1 MSPLFPFAEFWWF
14 YASFSAF
21 ILVLLL
27 IDLGV
32 FHKSAHAMSVKEAS
46 TWTMIWVGLAGL
58 FAVGLHEYSFH
69 ILSTD
74 PRFTSIVGLDPA
86 AEAKRLTLEFV
97 AGYVVEESLSID
109 NVFIFIVLF
118 KFFGIPPHLQRPIL
132 FYGVLGAIIF
142 RGLFIALGSVL
153 LNFHAVVVIF
163 GVLLILTGFKLML
176 TPEKQVDFNRHPVIR
191 LIRRVL
197 PVSPEFDGAKFFTRK
212 GKKLFVT
219 PLFVT
224 LLFVEFTDL
233 VFAFDSI
240 PAIFALTSEPL
251 IVFTSNVFAILG
263 LRSLFFV
270 GSAALERFHLLKY
283 GLGVVL
289 IFVGAKMA
297 YLNEAFGGKFPIGW
311 SLTIIVGTLVLTGIL
326 SVLIPPKRK
335 KAGDA

>member
-1 MSPLFPFAEFWWF
+1 MTPLFPFADFWWF
-14 YASFSAF
+14 YATFSGF
-21 ILVLLL
+21 ILILLL

-32 FHKSAHAMSVKEAS
+32 FHKSAHAMSVKEAT
-46 TWTMIWVGLAGL
+46 TWTLIWIGLAAL
-58 FAVGLHEYSFH
+58 FALGLHEYSHYLF
-69 ILSTD
+69 ITD
-74 PRFTSIVGLDPA
+74 PRFTSIPGFNAV

-97 AGYVVEESLSID
+97 AGYVVEESLSVD

-132 FYGVLGAIIF
+132 FYGVIGAIVF
-142 RGLFIALGSVL
+142 RGLFIALGAVL
-153 LNFHAVVVIF
+153 LNFHAIVVIF

-191 LIRRVL
+191 LIRKVL
-197 PVSPEFDGAKFFTRK
+197 PVSPEFDGAKFFTRR
-212 GKKLFVT
+212 GKKLYVT

-270 GSAALERFHLLKY
+270 GSAALEKFHLLKY

-289 IFVGAKMA
+289 MFVGAKMA

-311 SLTIIVGTLVLTGIL
+311 SLAIIIGTLGFTVIL
-326 SVLIPPKRK
+326 SLLIPPKGK
-335 KAGDA
+335 KSEA